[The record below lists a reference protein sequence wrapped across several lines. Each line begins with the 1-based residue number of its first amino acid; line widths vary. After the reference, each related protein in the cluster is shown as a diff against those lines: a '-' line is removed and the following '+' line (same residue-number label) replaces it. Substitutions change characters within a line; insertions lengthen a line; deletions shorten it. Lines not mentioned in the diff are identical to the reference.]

1 MAKVKFQIK
10 GNQQI
15 AKKLATKANARQ
27 EVEDI
32 TENSMKR
39 IQMGAFKKAPVLT
52 GFLSSNMAAPENRI
66 NASTSKQIQQQL
78 IDNTDYTLVQEFEHA
93 SKSAFIRNSV
103 REERDKYIGD
113 LRKWAKKE

>member
-1 MAKVKFQIK
+1 MAKVKFRIE

-15 AKKLATKANARQ
+15 AKKLATKANARD

-39 IQMGAFKKAPVLT
+39 IQSSAFKRAPVLT
-52 GFLSSNMAAPENRI
+52 GYLSSNLAAPENRI
-66 NASTSKQIQQQL
+66 NVSTDKQIRQL
-78 IDNTDYTLVQEFEHA
+78 LMDGTEYTLVQEFEHA